1 MNNEINRRD
10 FMKLS
15 VASIM
20 TASVTLN
27 LGNTAFATTAS
38 ENPKDVL
45 KNFFESFSPTD
56 HESWVNYFASS
67 VYGYYREFAQNAFN
81 QAKRLGLLDID
92 KAELL
97 YAEKVNNVYAPKYY
111 EFNRYYDSGTN
122 YACYKTIT
130 DMETETGE
138 YFGNGTNFS
147 LVLMIREAS
156 GWKIGGICKCPRDL
170 GSVPAGVTVSRQSY
184 GFVSYQSQPDYIKVK
199 DEKGAVKNVAFSTY
213 LKNVTY
219 NEIGNMGYYDE
230 AIKANV
236 AYKSSYQTKPA
247 ITNAIN
253 AVDGKKLVSSG
264 GQLFFTS
271 YFAGSSNT
279 DGKNSGRLRQN
290 GSNYLASTKS
300 YTYTEIL
307 HYYYDNSSYN
317 NPSVGIVKIN

>member
-27 LGNTAFATTAS
+27 LGNG
-38 ENPKDVL
+38 D
-45 KNFFESFSPTD
+45 
-56 HESWVNYFASS
+56 
-67 VYGYYREFAQNAFN
+67 
-81 QAKRLGLLDID
+81 
-92 KAELL
+92 
-97 YAEKVNNVYAPKYY
+97 
-111 EFNRYYDSGTN
+111 
-122 YACYKTIT
+122 
-130 DMETETGE
+130 
-138 YFGNGTNFS
+138 
-147 LVLMIREAS
+147 
-156 GWKIGGICKCPRDL
+156 
-170 GSVPAGVTVSRQSY
+170 
-184 GFVSYQSQPDYIKVK
+184 
-199 DEKGAVKNVAFSTY
+199 
-213 LKNVTY
+213 
-219 NEIGNMGYYDE
+219 
-230 AIKANV
+230 V